1 MQKTVLDELISSD
14 NLIKKLKLTSYIN
27 TSNMHVFDENCIIRK
42 VSCPEEIIY
51 RFYKVRKA
59 HFIKRKNWIIEKL
72 NSDYS
77 LLESKIRFIKLVIT
91 EQLIIFNKKK
101 DFIIKQINKF
111 DLIKPFV
118 KINGCWDY
126 LLDLK
131 IHFLTEEK
139 IIELE
144 TKMEKMSAELKIII
158 ATSISDMWNNELLNL
173 DF

>member
-1 MQKTVLDELISSD
+1 MSVFNCNKYSY
-14 NLIKKLKLTSYIN
+14 NLSG
-27 TSNMHVFDENCIIRK
+27 F
-42 VSCPEEIIY
+42 
-51 RFYKVRKA
+51 
-59 HFIKRKNWIIEKL
+59 
-72 NSDYS
+72 YS
-77 LLESKIRFIKLVIT
+77 LFLTLITDLKIRFIKLVIT